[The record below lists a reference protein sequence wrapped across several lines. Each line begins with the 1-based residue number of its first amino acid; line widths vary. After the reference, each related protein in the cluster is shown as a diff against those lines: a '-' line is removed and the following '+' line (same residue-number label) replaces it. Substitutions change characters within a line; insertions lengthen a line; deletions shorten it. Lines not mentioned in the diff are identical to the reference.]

1 VLSGLEKKRNVALT
15 EILKLANKNIFAVNV
30 IEAMD
35 FLNCYMKLLNAGIF
49 ITDQNREDKYFEI
62 IEAA

>member
-1 VLSGLEKKRNVALT
+1 VISGLEKKRNVALT